1 MINKTAI
8 TLMISVCIVG
18 IFSIRD
24 LYSKNISE
32 EDQLIWVGIGAYHDG
47 FYDIAEKQFSQF
59 IRDYPNHNKVYEIYY
74 LLGKTL
80 LNKGKGKEALK
91 VFLKIINESKN
102 FEYMDYT
109 LFWVAEIEMK
119 SGNGM
124 EAYKMLLSLIN
135 KFPKFEWIDH
145 SYYLLG
151 LLDFKSNKLLH
162 AESSFKKV
170 LLLSKRNELIQSAW
184 FWLGVLFYK
193 QNNYEAA
200 VGYFKKIGEEPY
212 FVQKTY
218 SKYALF
224 WLGGSQ
230 LKLGKF
236 HEAKLSYKTFYERFN
251 NDPLISE
258 AYWRLGICEYRLG
271 NVQDAI
277 EIFQI
282 FKKQFKDPLLI
293 SYTYYLLGEIF
304 LTNGDYSSSIKEL
317 NLLFNQPKESIL
329 WGVAAITLFW
339 NYVHIGEMEGANR
352 IFQRL
357 QKLNSLEEEKT
368 FMQWLNAEMIFSE
381 GRVSDSLPYYFNI
394 LNTSYREK
402 ALFRIGQGYFF
413 ENKFREAITNFD
425 ILLLEFPNS
434 QSVEKRQFIKGE
446 CLLQLGNLDQ
456 ALETFDLIDR
466 QNGNNPWQLF
476 ALTQLGMI
484 YLSREENDKAEGVFK
499 RVIHEFQNHPLSYHA
514 ALQLGNLY
522 FKKKNMVEAISHYT
536 MVLKGNI
543 LELFG
548 EASFG
553 LGEIFYQQGKYE
565 KALTSFETAI
575 RYLKE
580 NSLWFFLTQ
589 LEIGNLQK
597 NWGKYEEAK
606 KSYRIVLDHSKD
618 EEMRKAAKELL
629 DPILSY

>member
-1 MINKTAI
+1 MKKRIA
-8 TLMISVCIVG
+8 LYFVIV
-18 IFSIRD
+18 IFSVVGFFTRD

-32 EDQLIWVGIGAYHDG
+32 EDQLIWVGIGAYNDG
-47 FYDIAEKQFSQF
+47 FYDIAEKQFYRF
-59 IRDYPNHNKVYEIYY
+59 IRDYPTHSKVYEICY

-80 LNKGKGKEALK
+80 LNKGKEKEAEK
-91 VFLKIINESKN
+91 IFLKIINEGKN
-102 FEYMDYT
+102 FEYTDYT
-109 LFWVAEIEMK
+109 LFWTAEIKMK
-119 SGNGM
+119 SSNGT
-124 EAYKMLLSLIN
+124 EAYKILLSLIN

-151 LLDFKSNKLLH
+151 LLDFKANKLLH
-162 AESSFKKV
+162 AEASFKKV
-170 LLLSKRNELIQSAW
+170 LLLSKRDELIQSAS
-184 FWLGVLFYK
+184 FWLGVLSYK
-193 QNNYEAA
+193 QSNYEAA
-200 VGYFKKIGEEPY
+200 VGYFKKVSEERH
-212 FVQKTY
+212 FVQTSY
-218 SKYALF
+218 SKHALF

-230 LKLGKF
+230 LKLSRF
-236 HEAKLSYKTFYERFN
+236 HEAKLNYKTFSERFN
-251 NDPLISE
+251 DDPLTPE
-258 AYWRLGICEYRLG
+258 AYWRVGICEYRLG
-271 NVQDAI
+271 NVHDAV
-277 EIFQI
+277 EVFQTYRRQY
-282 FKKQFKDPLLI
+282 KGHPLT
-293 SYTYYLLGEIF
+293 SYTCYLLGEIF

-317 NLLFNQPKESIL
+317 DLLFNQTKESIL
-329 WGVAAITLFW
+329 WGVAALTLFW
-339 NYVHIGEMEGANR
+339 DYVHLDDMEGANR

-368 FMQWLNAEMIFSE
+368 FIQWLNAEMIFSE
-381 GRVSDSLPYYFNI
+381 GRISDSLPYYFNI
-394 LNTSYREK
+394 LGTRYREK

-434 QSVEKRQFIKGE
+434 PSVEERQFIKGE

-456 ALETFDLIDR
+456 AWETFDHMAR
-466 QNGNNPWQLF
+466 QSGNHPWQLF

-484 YLSREENDKAEGVFK
+484 YLSREENDKAEEVFK
-499 RVIHEFQNHPLSYHA
+499 RVLHDYPNHPLSYHA
-514 ALQLGNLY
+514 AVQLGNLY

-553 LGEIFYQQGKYE
+553 MGEIFYQQGRYE
-565 KALTSFETAI
+565 NALTSFETAM

-580 NSLWFFLTQ
+580 NSLWFLLTQ

-606 KSYRIVLDHSKD
+606 KSYRVVLDHSKD
-618 EEMRKAAKELL
+618 EEIRKAAEELL